1 VNALIEHELDDLPEE
16 QERER
21 FRIETV
27 DQVNWAL
34 RKLSAIEAKRKEVEE
49 LAQAEIDRIQVWKEH
64 ELKKLQ
70 DNAEFFGNLL
80 HDYAL
85 RQRAA
90 DPNWKR
96 TSTPYGVV
104 RLRKQ
109 PPKWIYDDAKLLES
123 LKSQGLTHFIRVKE
137 EPDKAAIKKAEG
149 MQYINGKLVDLE
161 SGAIIEGVVIE
172 EQPEKV
178 EIDL

>member
-1 VNALIEHELDDLPEE
+1 VNALLEHELDDLPEE

-34 RKLSAIEAKRKEVEE
+34 RKLSAIAAKRKEVEE
-49 LAQAEIDRIQVWKEH
+49 LARTEIERIEAWKEH

-70 DNAEFFGNLL
+70 ENADFFGNLL
-80 HDYAL
+80 HDYAQ

-123 LKSQGLTHFIRVKE
+123 LKANGLTHFIRIKE

-149 MQYINGKLVDLE
+149 MQYINGKLCDLE

>member
-1 VNALIEHELDDLPEE
+1 MNALLEHELEELPEE
-16 QERER
+16 KERER

-34 RKLSAIEAKRKEVEE
+34 RKLFAIEMKWSEIEQ
-49 LAQAEIDRIQVWKEH
+49 LAQAEIDRIQAWKDR

-70 DNAEFFGNLL
+70 DNADFFDNLL
-80 HDYAL
+80 NDYAQ

-96 TSTPYGVV
+96 ISTPYGVV

-123 LKSQGLTHFIRVKE
+123 LKSSGLTDLIRVKE
-137 EPDKAAIKKAEG
+137 EPDKATLKKRAVVQDGQVIDPETG
-149 MQYINGKLVDLE
+149 
-161 SGAIIEGVVIE
+161 SIIEGVTVE
-172 EQPEKV
+172 EQPEKLELEV
-178 EIDL
+178 EA